1 MSSATVPEQ
10 LPEGEHALLS
20 PSGAERWINCPGS
33 IEAERGLPDSPSE
46 YAAEGTVAHTVG
58 ETCILSGEQAESM
71 IGKTF
76 TADGFTFT
84 VDHEMAEAVQ
94 VYLDHVAGL
103 KAIYHDEPELVTAV
117 EQRVYTSIPE
127 CYGTADFLLW
137 APKSRHLHVVDYKHG
152 KGKRVIVKDNL
163 QLLIYAWAAGRGLY
177 NSINAVPERVTI
189 HVVQPRINNVHFE
202 HYTLDELAP
211 FIRRIEQAAEAALQP
226 GAPRVPGEA
235 QCQWCKAK
243 PTCPELGRYV
253 DDTVVQLFPVV
264 GGEIGG
270 DSTQPDVLA
279 QAMSRVDLVKA
290 WVKSVE
296 DRVFEMLEVGVP
308 VPGYKLVSG
317 RALRKWGLSDEDVK
331 AELRKRKLKVAD
343 IVEQK
348 LKSVAQLEKTLGKK
362 VFNDKVGDLVVK
374 PEGRPV
380 IAVESDP
387 RPAVNN
393 GEQFPDLS

>member
-33 IEAERGLPDSPSE
+33 VEAQRGLPDRPSE

-58 ETCILSGEQAESM
+58 QLCLEKDQQAADY

-76 TADGFTFT
+76 TSDGFTFT
-84 VDHEMAEAVQ
+84 VTHEMAEAVQ
-94 VYLDHVAGL
+94 VYLDYIAGMR
-103 KAIYHDEPELVTAV
+103 AVYHDEPDLVTAV
-117 EQRVYTSIPE
+117 EQRVKTTVAD
-127 CYGTADFLLW
+127 CHGTADFLLW
-137 APKSRHLHVVDYKHG
+137 APKAKHLHVIDYKHG

-163 QLLIYAWAAGRGLY
+163 QLLIYAWGAGRGLY
-177 NSINAVPERVTI
+177 QHINALPERVTI
-189 HVVQPRINNVHFE
+189 HVVQPRINNCHHE
-202 HYTLDELAP
+202 HYSLDQMAP
-211 FIRRIEQAAEAALQP
+211 FIRQIESAAKAALAP
-226 GAPRVPGEA
+226 DAPRVPGEA

-253 DDTVVQLFPVV
+253 NETVVEQFPMR
-264 GGEIGG
+264 
-270 DSTQPDVLA
+270 DHQNADLLA
-279 QAMSRVDLVKA
+279 AAMARVDMVKA

-296 DRVFEMLEVGVP
+296 DHVFETLSAGLEVT
-308 VPGYKLVSG
+308 GYKLVPG
-317 RALRKWGLSDEDVK
+317 RALRTWGASEDDIK
-331 AELRKRKLKVAD
+331 AELRKRKFKVAD

-362 VFNDKVGDLVVK
+362 AFNDKVGDLVVK